1 VSLQEECDSFAAPI
15 RVCTSHAQPTGTID
29 ASIEIGH
36 ANELAITPSQKE
48 SSLSD
53 RFTQDS
59 KHVVSGA
66 NCTSAQ
72 ASYKLGIGWSC
83 NSNVQRNT
91 GCSHF

>member
-1 VSLQEECDSFAAPI
+1 MSNDVSLQEECDSFAAPI

-59 KHVVSGA
+59 KHIISGTD
-66 NCTSAQ
+66 CTPTQ
-72 ASYKLGIGWSC
+72 ASHKLGIGWS
-83 NSNVQRNT
+83 SDSDV
-91 GCSHF
+91 